1 MSKVLI
7 VGGGAAG
14 MFASIFAARN
24 GNEVHVFEKNEKLGK
39 KSYSLPG
46 KDAVILQ
53 MPGIWKICLKTL

>member
-14 MFASIFAARN
+14 MFASILRREMGMKYMSLRKMKN
-24 GNEVHVFEKNEKLGK
+24 SEKN
-39 KSYSLPG
+39 YSLPG

>member
-14 MFASIFAARN
+14 MLASIFAARN
-24 GNEVHVFEKNEKLGK
+24 GNEVHVLRKMKNSEKN
-39 KSYSLPG
+39 YSLPG
-46 KDAVILQ
+46 KGAVILQ